1 VELARAGRRH
11 PSEVILAI
19 STGKVVWR
27 GSLLILAAAAAYGV
41 FVWTRPTPVKVN
53 VRPVERGWVESTVA
67 NTRAGTVKA
76 CHRAKLAPQAGGQVS
91 RLLIR
96 EGTRVKEG
104 DVLVEIWNDDLRAS
118 LALAK
123 SEETAS
129 AARAEQSCLT
139 ADLAERE
146 AVRARQLFD
155 SKVLDEQGLD
165 RAEAE
170 RNTSR
175 AACKAAR
182 ATADESHGRV
192 QVAKAALDRTI
203 LRAPFDGIVAELNA
217 EIGEVVIPSPPGI
230 PTPPALDL
238 IEEGCLYVIAPID
251 EIDARAVRPG
261 QQARVTLDA
270 FQGRTFAATV
280 RRVAPYV
287 LDLEKQART
296 LDVEVEIDDPRS
308 APDLLPGYSADVE
321 ILLERREN
329 VLRVPAEAVSGEGRV
344 LVLSGGTIEER
355 KIESGIA
362 NWQFVEI
369 RSGLA
374 EGDQVVMSLN
384 KPEVVPGAKAV
395 AESGNEPT
403 PGSSPGSR
411 PGTRPASGTGG

>member
-1 VELARAGRRH
+1 MAL
-11 PSEVILAI
+11 
-19 STGKVVWR
+19 STGRLVWR
-27 GSLLILAAAAAYGV
+27 GSLVLVAAAAAYGV
-41 FVWTRPTPVKVN
+41 YAWTRPTPVKVN

-91 RLLIR
+91 RLPIR
-96 EGTRVKEG
+96 EGSRVKEG
-104 DVLVEIWNDDLRAS
+104 DVLLEVWNHDLQSS
-118 LALAK
+118 LALAR
-123 SEETAS
+123 SEERAA
-129 AARAEQSCLT
+129 AARAEQSCLA
-139 ADLAERE
+139 ADLADRE
-146 AVRARQLFD
+146 AERAKQLFEA
-155 SKVLDEQGLD
+155 KILDEQGLD

-170 RNTSR
+170 RDTSR

-182 ATADESHGRV
+182 ATADESRGRIE
-192 QVAKAALDRTI
+192 VARAALDRTI

-251 EIDARAVRPG
+251 EIDARSVRPG
-261 QQARVTLDA
+261 QKARVTLDA
-270 FQGRTFAATV
+270 FPGKSFPATV

-308 APDLLPGYSADVE
+308 VPDLLPGYSADVE

-344 LVLSGGTIEER
+344 LVLNGGTIEER

-374 EGDQVVMSLN
+374 EGEQVVMSLN

-395 AESGNEPT
+395 PESGAG
-403 PGSSPGSR
+403 PGTGAR
-411 PGTRPASGTGG
+411 PGG